1 MLSSRH
7 QQPHQDR
14 LFVRGGRVRLRW
26 NQNAHVTPGRRPRP
40 FGFWST
46 TKLLGRASVRR
57 IGLGACHHN
66 AGGADR
72 SLHSKCG
79 QFQINAPQQ
88 IAGGVFQGESFQFTK
103 REPKPF
109 QGSVLIESDA
119 KPWLPRGWWPR
130 G

>member
-57 IGLGACHHN
+57 IVLGSCHHN

-72 SLHSKCG
+72 SLQSKCS

-88 IAGGVFQGESFQFTK
+88 ITWGIFQGEIFQFIK
-103 REPKPF
+103 SELEPF
-109 QGSVLIESDA
+109 EGGVLIGSDA
-119 KPWLPRGWWPR
+119 KPRLPWGWWPR